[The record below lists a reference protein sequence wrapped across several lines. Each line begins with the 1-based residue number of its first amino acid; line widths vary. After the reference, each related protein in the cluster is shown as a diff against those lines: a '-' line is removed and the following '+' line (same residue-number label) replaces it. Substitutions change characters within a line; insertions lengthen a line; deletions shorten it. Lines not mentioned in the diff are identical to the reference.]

1 MRRPF
6 VRTGNGGLH
15 RLAPNNSGGFTLIEV
30 MVVVSI
36 TAILLTLAIPSMQN
50 LIERNAIAGQVN
62 AFIGSATLARSEA
75 IKRNAPVVM
84 CRSNNA
90 ESSATPSCAASGTD
104 WKSGWIVFM
113 DRGGTGDQY
122 QPAQGDVLLR
132 VQGTLTDSGGIEQ
145 KKFGKLKFRNT
156 GLLQSGASQFTF
168 NSASLTSSQQRRVCV
183 SMAGRTRLIDN
194 DTDLCAE

>member
-1 MRRPF
+1 M
-6 VRTGNGGLH
+6 VLGMKK
-15 RLAPNNSGGFTLIEV
+15 SGACGFTLIET
-30 MVVVSI
+30 MVVIAI
-36 TAILLTLAIPSMQN
+36 TAILALIAMPSLKSMV
-50 LIERNAIAGQVN
+50 ERNAVSGQVN
-62 AFIGSATLARSEA
+62 GLIGAITLARAEA
-75 IKRNAPVVM
+75 IKRNATVIV
-84 CRSNNA
+84 CRSENA
-90 ESSATPSCAASGTD
+90 ETSDTPTCAGSGTD

-194 DTDLCAE
+194 DADLCAE